1 MKPLKPLRTTDSD
14 NPGWLRRMVRRRE
27 LATDAYLALFDM
39 PCPKTDLE
47 YRKALMLA
55 VTYGQVMSESF
66 GVADSVITSPLE
78 TEGGEGIKRITSV
91 DTATPPNAGA
101 DAPATDDKRTL

>member
-1 MKPLKPLRTTDSD
+1 MNKTESD
-14 NPGWLRRMVRRRE
+14 NAGWLRRMVRRRE

-91 DTATPPNAGA
+91 DTATPPNWGA
-101 DAPATDDKRTL
+101 SPAKADGKA